1 MLSYAYIW
9 YSDVYKVCDNICMI
23 DIIDQIEMFLGV
35 TEFDVWITENLKF
48 KYYSI
53 RLGCCGNIDL
63 NLLLKVKDET
73 TQALKIKILSVI

>member
-1 MLSYAYIW
+1 MHI
-9 YSDVYKVCDNICMI
+9 SDVYNVCDNICMI
-23 DIIDQIEMFLGV
+23 DIIDQIEMLLRV
-35 TEFDVWITENLKF
+35 TKFDVWITENLKF

-73 TQALKIKILSVI
+73 TQALIIKNTNCNIISYGV